1 MAAPVI
7 PLVRP
12 YEPADRAAV
21 RHICFVTGLM
31 GEPFAGQWR
40 DEESFAD
47 LFSSY
52 YTDRE
57 PESALVVEL
66 DGSVQG
72 YLLGCVDSA
81 AAVNPAAM
89 ALRHV
94 VRRGIAF
101 RPGTAGIVWRSVAD
115 VVTDLARRRTT
126 PSRLDFADE
135 RWPAHLHIDLL
146 DAVRGRG
153 AGPALVARW
162 LDTLRELGVRGCHL
176 QTMAENAR
184 AIEFFERH
192 GFTRHGEVVPA
203 PGLRTPAGDRLHL
216 QVMVQDLAT

>member
-31 GEPFAGQWR
+31 GEPVAGQWR

-57 PESALVVEL
+57 PESAPVVEL

-72 YLLGCVDSA
+72 YLLGCVDTARSTSA
-81 AAVNPAAM
+81 ATIAA
-89 ALRHV
+89 RHV
-94 VRRGIAF
+94 LRRGIAF
-101 RPGTAGIVWRSVAD
+101 RPGTAAVVWRSVGD
-115 VVTDLARRRTT
+115 VASDLARRRITVAQ
-126 PSRLDFADE
+126 LDFADL

-146 DAVRGRG
+146 SGARGRG
-153 AGPALVARW
+153 VGARLVRHW
-162 LDTLRELGVRGCHL
+162 LDRLRSMSVAGCHL
-176 QTMAENAR
+176 QTVAENAT
-184 AIEFFERH
+184 AVAFFEAM
-192 GFTRHGEVVPA
+192 GFTTEGEPIVV
-203 PGLRTPAGDRLHL
+203 PGLRTPDGGRHHVAL
-216 QVMVQDLAT
+216 MVQRL